1 VAQRSSCRACSE
13 APRRAGRAPRLFGWL
28 AAASLLV
35 HGWVP
40 ILVQVSL
47 LASEPVGHGH
57 VHVAGRADRAAAP
70 GAAPSG
76 KSPECPLF
84 HGTIC
89 LCATFAKLL
98 PAPGAPAVARA
109 PALAARRRRRPRG
122 RPPRQG
128 RRLLFDARAPPAS
141 A

>member
-1 VAQRSSCRACSE
+1 VAQRAARCAC
-13 APRRAGRAPRLFGWL
+13 PGHRPPGRAPRLLGWL

-35 HGWVP
+35 HGWLP
-40 ILVQVSL
+40 ILLQVSL
-47 LASEPVGHGH
+47 LASEPGGHGH
-57 VHVAGRADRAAAP
+57 VHDTGTADAAP

-76 KSPECPLF
+76 KTPECPLF
-84 HGTIC
+84 HSAIC

-109 PALAARRRRRPRG
+109 PALAARRRCWRRR

-128 RRLLFDARAPPAS
+128 RRLLFEARAPPAS